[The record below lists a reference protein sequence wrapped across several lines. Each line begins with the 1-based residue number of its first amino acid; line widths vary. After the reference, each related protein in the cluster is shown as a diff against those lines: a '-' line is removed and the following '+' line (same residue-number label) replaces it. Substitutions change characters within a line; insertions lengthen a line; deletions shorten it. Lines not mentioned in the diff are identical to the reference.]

1 MLINKVPKYGND
13 IDEVDFE
20 VMEMLDFATKEAA
33 KYRNINGDKFV
44 DGLVPTSANVP
55 HGNAIWALPSGRKA
69 REPLAD
75 GISPYMGYDLNGPT
89 AVINSV
95 TKLNHKLLSNGMVL
109 DLKFTHQILSEKE
122 SFEKFKKLIK
132 TYFNLGGMEIQF
144 NVINNETLKKAQEK
158 PEEYQNLVVRVSGF
172 SNYFTSLDKT
182 IQDEIIART
191 PQDLK

>member
-1 MLINKVPKYGND
+1 
-13 IDEVDFE
+13 
-20 VMEMLDFATKEAA
+20 
-33 KYRNINGDKFV
+33 
-44 DGLVPTSANVP
+44 
-55 HGNAIWALPSGRKA
+55 
-69 REPLAD
+69 
-75 GISPYMGYDLNGPT
+75 
-89 AVINSV
+89 
-95 TKLNHKLLSNGMVL
+95 MVL